1 MSSWHELMLP
11 IQAAEDIGRVAAGI
25 FEVRNYLITTHRVL
39 TQPTTQDPQPYELQV
54 LVAAGDSLT
63 MSEQEAAYKNATG
76 RPLPAIPNFFA
87 QLLITTNRHT
97 KGLQVHSSLLVADP
111 CDILFFSSQNIKH

>member
-1 MSSWHELMLP
+1 
-11 IQAAEDIGRVAAGI
+11 
-25 FEVRNYLITTHRVL
+25 
-39 TQPTTQDPQPYELQV
+39 
-54 LVAAGDSLT
+54 

-111 CDILFFSSQNIKH
+111 CDLLFFSLSEYQALSYATKSE